1 MAKRKRRIPTPAWE
15 RQRGTIGRQ
24 VASRGMRFWGVAGI
38 IALAVIAVGLI
49 AYGFIN
55 DYVQD
60 QQRPGS
66 AALRV
71 DDASYSVRYFTQRL
85 KEYVQQAGG
94 GSSQAA
100 APLVAFPTV
109 SEGIIQEAIVL
120 RFAADEGQTVTDDE
134 VDAEIA
140 SQLGFNPASGA
151 SGQPSATPV
160 ETAAAPSETPA
171 QGGGSPSGT
180 PAASPSSTPLRD
192 APAFQDLVRNEV
204 KGREISETEYRQ
216 MIRAQLLS
224 QKLNDKF
231 TADLPASAESIHYRQ
246 IQVADQAAADE
257 IKGLL
262 EGGADFAQLAAERS
276 QDEATKTLGGDA
288 GWAPRGYLE
297 KAVEDALFALTPGAI
312 TTYPTQSG
320 AFVYQVLEKDANRAI
335 DESQKTTL
343 VARKVEDWLKEKR
356 DQVTIVNHMDL
367 TTGDSDKIRYASDH
381 AYQVLA

>member
-1 MAKRKRRIPTPAWE
+1 
-15 RQRGTIGRQ
+15 
-24 VASRGMRFWGVAGI
+24 MRFWGVAGI

-71 DDASYSVRYFTQRL
+71 DDASYSFRYFTQRL

-140 SQLGFNPASGA
+140 SQLGFNPTSAAGE
-151 SGQPSATPV
+151 PTATPV
-160 ETAAAPSETPA
+160 ATAAAPSETPA

-231 TADLPASAESIHYRQ
+231 TADLPASVESIHYRQ

-262 EGGADFAQLAAERS
+262 EGGADFAQPAAERS

-297 KAVEDALFALTPGAI
+297 KAVEDALFALAPGAI